1 MNRLR
6 LLGLTSIAAFGMAL
20 LPTVGESCTR
30 ILWNTNKF
38 AVVVARTMDWPES
51 TEPMLVAFPRGI
63 ERDGSHVNGELIVKE
78 NAAKWTSKYGSVIT
92 SIYGIGSIDGMNEK
106 GLAFHLLYLNETD
119 FGARD
124 VNKPGIQ
131 AALWGQYLIDN
142 AATVEEALKLQ
153 EAIQIVMVSA
163 RGHQA
168 NVHLAIEDAS
178 GDSAI
183 VEYIKGKPVVHRGRQ
198 YQVMTNSPTYDE
210 QLALLKKI
218 DVEKLDSNSP
228 LPGNVNAVDRFQ
240 RAAYFAK
247 NLPEPKNEREAI
259 AGVLAIARNVSVPF
273 GTPYKGWGVYNTEY
287 RTVVDLTHKRYFFEL
302 TTNPSI
308 VWIDLEKLDFTP
320 GTPVKAINP
329 DSIDLAGNVTAK
341 LQVLKKAPF

>member
-6 LLGLTSIAAFGMAL
+6 LFGLTSVAALGMAL
-20 LPTVGESCTR
+20 LPEAAESCSR

-51 TEPMLVAFPRGI
+51 TEPELVVFPRGI
-63 ERDGSHVNGELIVKE
+63 ERDGARANGELIVKE

-106 GLAFHLLYLNETD
+106 GLAFHLLYLNEAD

-124 VNKPGIQ
+124 VSKPGIQ

-142 AATVEEALKLQ
+142 AATVDEALKLQ
-153 EAIQIVMVSA
+153 EKIQIVMVSA

-183 VEYIKGKPVVHRGRQ
+183 VEYINGKPVVHHGRE
-198 YQVMTNSPTYDE
+198 YQIMTNSPTYDE
-210 QLALLKKI
+210 QLALLKKV
-218 DVEKLDSNSP
+218 DVAKLDSNSP

-308 VWIDLEKLDFTP
+308 VWIDLAKLDLNP
-320 GTPVKAINP
+320 GAPIKTIDP
-329 DSIDLAGNVTAK
+329 DNIDLAGDITGK
-341 LQVLKKAPF
+341 LKVVEKAPF